1 MKIKIFSKTAFFL
14 LVFFIG
20 CYPLFFEFLLYQE
33 QKDLESQIH
42 AVLNEANE
50 ELGSEDVIA
59 CSYRID
65 DLDDIEII
73 PSAFPDIS
81 KDDKYLKKYWNK
93 ELNDIDSLYSLSEY
107 PWIFT
112 GFMSNSTIHLNNDGL
127 CTFGIRE
134 YQLKPGFVGIKKGNH
149 FNKTDFYNVLRKSY
163 IIFANNS
170 NDVNYFTKKVL
181 GYRNDFYSYAG
192 RFDAHYEM
200 NELWPSSG
208 IRNVEPIMYNGKFSG
223 KYNYIHID
231 EGSCRVYIIMEK
243 SMGWLPELDKEAVM
257 IKRYIWYGIIELPLL
272 ILTLFVGYRLI
283 RRRKHSSDYYNKDYK

>member
-33 QKDLESQIH
+33 QKDLKSQIH

-65 DLDDIEII
+65 DLDDIAII
-73 PSAFPDIS
+73 PSVFPDIS
-81 KDDKYLKKYWNK
+81 KDDKYLKKYWNN

-134 YQLKPGFVGIKKGNH
+134 YI
-149 FNKTDFYNVLRKSY
+149 
-163 IIFANNS
+163 
-170 NDVNYFTKKVL
+170 
-181 GYRNDFYSYAG
+181 
-192 RFDAHYEM
+192 
-200 NELWPSSG
+200 
-208 IRNVEPIMYNGKFSG
+208 
-223 KYNYIHID
+223 
-231 EGSCRVYIIMEK
+231 
-243 SMGWLPELDKEAVM
+243 
-257 IKRYIWYGIIELPLL
+257 
-272 ILTLFVGYRLI
+272 
-283 RRRKHSSDYYNKDYK
+283 